1 MYRISKSKVLE
12 SLSSVIPIVVIVLIL
27 SFTIVPMPYRYII
40 LLFLIGA
47 ILLIFGMGLFTL
59 GADIAMI
66 PMGERVGAQL
76 TKSRNL
82 TLLVLISLLFGMMIT
97 IAEPDLQ
104 VLATQV
110 PSIPNMTLILCVS
123 FRSWLFFL
131 Y

>member
-1 MYRISKSKVLE
+1 MYKFLKSKVLE

-27 SFTIVPMPYRYII
+27 SFTIVPMPWYII

-82 TLLVLISLLFGMMIT
+82 TLLV
-97 IAEPDLQ
+97 
-104 VLATQV
+104 
-110 PSIPNMTLILCVS
+110 
-123 FRSWLFFL
+123 
-131 Y
+131 

>member
-1 MYRISKSKVLE
+1 MRFYCLHFIVRIDTFYIIYINLKDILFHNKKGGNRLYKFLKSKVLE

-27 SFTIVPMPYRYII
+27 SFTIVPMPWYII

-82 TLLVLISLLFGMMIT
+82 TLLV
-97 IAEPDLQ
+97 
-104 VLATQV
+104 
-110 PSIPNMTLILCVS
+110 
-123 FRSWLFFL
+123 
-131 Y
+131 

>member
-1 MYRISKSKVLE
+1 MYKFLKSKVLE

-27 SFTIVPMPYRYII
+27 SFTIVPMPWYII

-66 PMGERVGAQL
+66 PMRERVGAQL

-82 TLLVLISLLFGMMIT
+82 TLLV
-97 IAEPDLQ
+97 
-104 VLATQV
+104 
-110 PSIPNMTLILCVS
+110 
-123 FRSWLFFL
+123 
-131 Y
+131 

>member
-1 MYRISKSKVLE
+1 MYKFLKSKVLE
-12 SLSSVIPIVVIVLIL
+12 SLSSVIPIVIIVLIL
-27 SFTIVPMPYRYII
+27 SFTIVPMPWYII

-47 ILLIFGMGLFTL
+47 VLLTLGMGLFTL

-82 TLLVLISLLFGMMIT
+82 ILLILISLLFGMMIT

-110 PSIPNMTLILCVS
+110 PSIPNITLILCV
-123 FRSWLFFL
+123 LL
-131 Y
+131 YLY